1 MRLNIKLTINNL
13 PGGKSKHLWV
23 PAEHT
28 NTSTHSKSLFFC
40 LPSPSNIVVNQQK
53 DLAAIFIWPQKG
65 SREKWKDSFDSY
77 ISPWCLS
84 SEHFQISIYRM
95 LGQRSDPEWC
105 CHLQMM
111 KHFYDVVHEQS
122 TTDICKK
129 KKTTWKYKSRWYSDP
144 DGCDFRMSP
153 CSFSCLH
160 MVTTNTCSLLESH
173 FLIVCH
179 HRKTETRSETST
191 HGVVHAG
198 AL

>member
-23 PAEHT
+23 PAEHP
-28 NTSTHSKSLFFC
+28 NTSTHSKSLFFF
-40 LPSPSNIVVNQQK
+40 LPSPSNIVLNQQK

-65 SREKWKDSFDSY
+65 SREKWKDFFDSY
-77 ISPWCLS
+77 ISPWCLP

-105 CHLQMM
+105 CHLQIM

-129 KKTTWKYKSRWYSDP
+129 NKKKHESINP
-144 DGCDFRMSP
+144 DGIVTQTAVIFTWARAVSP
-153 CSFSCLH
+153 
-160 MVTTNTCSLLESH
+160 
-173 FLIVCH
+173 VCIWWPQ
-179 HRKTETRSETST
+179 T
-191 HGVVHAG
+191 HVPS
-198 AL
+198 